1 MVCYTGSKT
10 ILFSIFF
17 ASKLYSMLEAILMQT
32 KFFLHLHY
40 VANKILEVS
49 TSYCLGSNLADQ

>member
-1 MVCYTGSKT
+1 
-10 ILFSIFF
+10 
-17 ASKLYSMLEAILMQT
+17 MLEAILMQT

-49 TSYCLGSNLADQ
+49 TSYCLGSNLADQQKHKILGRKHN